1 MGLQPDRD
9 PDSDPG
15 LDSISITWYNTIMNT
30 EPEIESADEALSLIQ
45 DRIAQGLTPVMRG
58 TTFYR
63 YNFGKSQFGSYVTY
77 LDERGTKGCCQFQNV
92 EKVFDFIDLGR
103 PVPGAL
109 PELQAPGV
117 APMTVVVATVH
128 QEAPTLLQ
136 AAAEALVAMDACG
149 ITGPARDGL
158 AMAIARERV

>member
-1 MGLQPDRD
+1 VDNPIL
-9 PDSDPG
+9 
-15 LDSISITWYNTIMNT
+15 
-30 EPEIESADEALSLIQ
+30 SADEALALIQ
-45 DRIAQGLTPVMRG
+45 ENVDRGLTPVMHG
-58 TTFYR
+58 TSFYR
-63 YNFGKSQFGSYVTY
+63 YNFSKSQFGSYINY

-103 PVPGAL
+103 PVPGNFSGAGV
-109 PELQAPGV
+109 PRV
-117 APMTVVVATVH
+117 APMSIVVEVVH
-128 QEAPTLLQ
+128 QQEQTLVE